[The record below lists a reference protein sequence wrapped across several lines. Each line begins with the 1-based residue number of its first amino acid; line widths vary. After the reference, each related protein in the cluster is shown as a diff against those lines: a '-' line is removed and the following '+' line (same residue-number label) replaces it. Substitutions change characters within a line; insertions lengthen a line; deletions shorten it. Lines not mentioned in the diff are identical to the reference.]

1 MKIKIR
7 KFKFLFF
14 KESHFS
20 HHLATGEE
28 ATKDAKEYFTESYI
42 NSKHFDAV
50 YTDLK
55 YRIILRIWRTAILF
69 DIY

>member
-1 MKIKIR
+1 MEIKIR
-7 KFKFLFF
+7 KFKFWFF

-20 HHLATGEE
+20 YHSATGEE

-42 NSKHFDAV
+42 NSKYFDTV

-55 YRIILRIWRTAILF
+55 HRIILRIWRTAILL